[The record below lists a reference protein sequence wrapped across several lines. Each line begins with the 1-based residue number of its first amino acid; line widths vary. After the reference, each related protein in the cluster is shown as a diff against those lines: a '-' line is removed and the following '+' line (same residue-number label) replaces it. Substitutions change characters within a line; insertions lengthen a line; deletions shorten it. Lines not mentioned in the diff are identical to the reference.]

1 MENIIAALMP
11 HLLEI
16 TAALLSALIGWAA
29 NTARIRWGVQID
41 ADHREALH
49 RALMTGATLALGR
62 NVPDQVAVDIAINH
76 AKASVPDALRKLAP
90 SKTTL
95 ETIARAKLAE
105 AIRK

>member
-1 MENIIAALMP
+1 METIIAAIMP

-16 TAALLSALIGWAA
+16 AAGLLSALIGWAA
-29 NTARIRWGVQID
+29 NTARVKWGVQIE
-41 ADHREALH
+41 ATHREALH
-49 RALMTGATLALGR
+49 RALMTGVTLALGR
-62 NVPDQVAVDIAINH
+62 NVPNDTAVDMAISH
-76 AKASVPDALRKLAP
+76 ARASVPDALRKLAP